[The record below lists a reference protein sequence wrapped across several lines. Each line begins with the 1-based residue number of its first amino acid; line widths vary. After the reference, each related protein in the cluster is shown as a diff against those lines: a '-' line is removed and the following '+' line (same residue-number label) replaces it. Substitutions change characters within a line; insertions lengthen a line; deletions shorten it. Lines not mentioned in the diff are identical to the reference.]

1 MTELELMELSQPLAD
16 IYMAMEEDLMVE
28 IARRIAVSGEV
39 IPTSEWRL
47 KKLAEAGALNK
58 KTIEIIAKYT
68 GLQAETLTETIEAAA
83 YGAIK
88 DLEPAFQKVAEQG
101 IISSAEVP
109 ASETTKRVVKN
120 FRSQAASDLNLVNTV
135 MQYKSR
141 EAYKALVNKTYKTVQ
156 AVENAK
162 NRQELLN
169 VLGKHTLSVVTGGES
184 RQAAVRKCI
193 EEFSEKGIP
202 AFVDKAGR
210 EWSPEAYINMDI
222 KTTVSNTAR
231 TAQEARFDEYGID
244 LIQVSS
250 HNGARPKCAKDQG
263 KLYSRSNKS
272 GTAYDGDGNP
282 IEFFPFSQTSFGQPD
297 GLFGINCHHKEY
309 AFISGVNFQ
318 RYFPYDEE
326 ENAAQ
331 YKKIQNQRRLERRVR
346 ETKRNIAMLKEV
358 GDTEGVKLAKKTLAQ
373 RNKAYNDYCA
383 ENNLKPHS
391 DRLAVV
397 NAKAVKNAVKDIDN
411 SGGSGI
417 IKAEKSDEFN
427 IDTLTSIWDK
437 VKAVVK
443 LPSTNS
449 LSKTEVEMALKEI
462 GFASV
467 DDSFNQ
473 KIHSELQ
480 ASIID
485 QLKTLEDRFGAI
497 KKSVQPSIAADG
509 TGYAVGS
516 VSRTHN
522 KPLEQSLHFS
532 KTKLK
537 SKKKYLREM
546 QENIDTHFC
555 MPCNTDDETLS
566 RYVVA
571 HEYGHML
578 ENSIIGEEMKGKFGT
593 FAEFARHYRKQ
604 INDIAKTLDDNYS
617 ESKYISD
624 YGSGKDT
631 EFFAECFAN
640 SQLGQPNVLG
650 KAIEIWL
657 ERRGF

>member
-417 IKAEKSDEFN
+417 MKSNNFHDNLYEYKSITQN
-427 IDTLTSIWDK
+427 SIDVIPTINVEGLSHEQCL
-437 VKAVVK
+437 K
-443 LPSTNS
+443 LQEAHKDLLILAQKHPVG
-449 LSKTEVEMALKEI
+449 TEVSATYSMNMNRLGEPII
-462 GFASV
+462 GKKGIVKIQSWDV
-467 DDSFNQ
+467 DYIG
-473 KIHSELQ
+473 IHNH
-480 ASIID
+480 
-485 QLKTLEDRFGAI
+485 
-497 KKSVQPSIAADG
+497 PSG
-509 TGYAVGS
+509 
-516 VSRTHN
+516 
-522 KPLEQSLHFS
+522 
-532 KTKLK
+532 
-537 SKKKYLREM
+537 
-546 QENIDTHFC
+546 
-555 MPCNTDDETLS
+555 ETLS
-566 RYVVA
+566 YDDIQKYLLNANMKIISAV
-571 HEYGHML
+571 G
-578 ENSIIGEEMKGKFGT
+578 NSGEIYALQKFDNSDVIG
-593 FAEFARHYRKQ
+593 Y
-604 INDIAKTLDDNYS
+604 NNYLDEILFKADFDGYS
-617 ESKYISD
+617 FNELISD
-624 YGSGKDT
+624 DFDMSKIDINKCAKILVDCMNNFFEGAEKYGFKYY
-631 EFFAECFAN
+631 
-640 SQLGQPNVLG
+640 
-650 KAIEIWL
+650 
-657 ERRGF
+657 RRR

>member
-101 IISSAEVP
+101 IISSAAVP

-184 RQAAVRKCI
+184 RQVAVRKCI

-244 LIQVSS
+244 LIQVPS

-263 KLYSRSNKS
+263 KIYSRSNKS

-383 ENNLKPHS
+383 KNNLKPHS

-411 SGGSGI
+411 GGGSGI
-417 IKAEKSDEFN
+417 IEVGSELSMNALTRKEKPNNYVEPMPKKQLQR
-427 IDTLTSIWDK
+427 I
-437 VKAVVK
+437 VKAFK
-443 LPSTNS
+443 ANGGLIQMDNDTDEYLKANHAEAITYNSTTILLKQRPSR
-449 LSKTEVEMALKEI
+449 
-462 GFASV
+462 ASV
-467 DDSFNQ
+467 FEEL
-473 KIHSELQ
+473 IHATQYRKGENNGSYL
-480 ASIID
+480 D
-485 QLKTLEDRFGAI
+485 RLKCE
-497 KKSVQPSIAADG
+497 IAAQKKLLKHSKVYKL
-509 TGYAVGS
+509 TEPEIKQTKSA
-516 VSRTHN
+516 
-522 KPLEQSLHFS
+522 LEAYEAEL
-532 KTKLK
+532 
-537 SKKKYLREM
+537 
-546 QENIDTHFC
+546 N
-555 MPCNTDDETLS
+555 
-566 RYVVA
+566 
-571 HEYGHML
+571 EYYKNG
-578 ENSIIGEEMKGKFGT
+578 G
-593 FAEFARHYRKQ
+593 
-604 INDIAKTLDDNYS
+604 
-617 ESKYISD
+617 
-624 YGSGKDT
+624 
-631 EFFAECFAN
+631 
-640 SQLGQPNVLG
+640 V
-650 KAIEIWL
+650 
-657 ERRGF
+657 

>member
-101 IISSAEVP
+101 IISSAAVP

-282 IEFFPFSQTSFGQPD
+282 IEFFPFSQTSFGKPD

-411 SGGSGI
+411 GVGSGI
-417 IKAEKSDEFN
+417 INIKEEEHNYHYLSKEEFDKMGVSQITLQERQQAYRHQVIDNNGNYIQEGGYIRTSNSFSINKTLRTGDLSLLSDDDKITISTLEKIMDNNLSKIDILVDRYTDPNYIRQNFGIELKRFN
-427 IDTLTSIWDK
+427 TQ
-437 VKAVVK
+437 
-443 LPSTNS
+443 STN
-449 LSKTEVEMALKEI
+449 LC
-462 GFASV
+462 
-467 DDSFNQ
+467 
-473 KIHSELQ
+473 
-480 ASIID
+480 
-485 QLKTLEDRFGAI
+485 
-497 KKSVQPSIAADG
+497 
-509 TGYAVGS
+509 
-516 VSRTHN
+516 
-522 KPLEQSLHFS
+522 
-532 KTKLK
+532 
-537 SKKKYLREM
+537 M
-546 QENIDTHFC
+546 QEILNNH
-555 MPCNTDDETLS
+555 
-566 RYVVA
+566 
-571 HEYGHML
+571 
-578 ENSIIGEEMKGKFGT
+578 
-593 FAEFARHYRKQ
+593 
-604 INDIAKTLDDNYS
+604 INDIIEEKGFTSASWNPDENVFKDSRPVQLVISIPKGVPMYVTDNKDESEIILKRGTKFKITNCDTTKNDD
-617 ESKYISD
+617 D
-624 YGSGKDT
+624 DDLLRV
-631 EFFAECFAN
+631 F
-640 SQLGQPNVLG
+640 
-650 KAIEIWL
+650 L
-657 ERRGF
+657 EVIKE

>member
-68 GLQAETLTETIEAAA
+68 GLQAETLTETIKAAA

-101 IISSAEVP
+101 IISSAAVP

-282 IEFFPFSQTSFGQPD
+282 IEFFPFSQTSFGKPD

-397 NAKAVKNAVKDIDN
+397 KKKI
-411 SGGSGI
+411 
-417 IKAEKSDEFN
+417 
-427 IDTLTSIWDK
+427 TQTQ
-437 VKAVVK
+437 
-443 LPSTNS
+443 
-449 LSKTEVEMALKEI
+449 EI
-462 GFASV
+462 
-467 DDSFNQ
+467 
-473 KIHSELQ
+473 E
-480 ASIID
+480 
-485 QLKTLEDRFGAI
+485 
-497 KKSVQPSIAADG
+497 KKS
-509 TGYAVGS
+509 
-516 VSRTHN
+516 R
-522 KPLEQSLHFS
+522 
-532 KTKLK
+532 
-537 SKKKYLREM
+537 
-546 QENIDTHFC
+546 
-555 MPCNTDDETLS
+555 
-566 RYVVA
+566 
-571 HEYGHML
+571 
-578 ENSIIGEEMKGKFGT
+578 
-593 FAEFARHYRKQ
+593 
-604 INDIAKTLDDNYS
+604 
-617 ESKYISD
+617 
-624 YGSGKDT
+624 
-631 EFFAECFAN
+631 
-640 SQLGQPNVLG
+640 LGQPNTVNFDLINSAEYKQKFYGITNDAEIDNIIYKKSKDVLAHRNNTFYEDMHLIDINSKQVVG
-650 KAIEIWL
+650 SQTHSSVPQEVIYNKSL
-657 ERRGF
+657 ERAIKNHLPYSLISIHNHPESKPPSGADFVSCGARKYKKGIICCHNGDVYIYQTGKTPFTANLFDKTVDKYKDKPYNMSEKDAYIATLKQFEKDYGIKWEMR